1 MGVRLATVGG
11 RGDMVATVEANQA
24 KEFSPPPRRGTSA
37 LLAYVRASRVDIR
50 FFGFICDTAISID
63 YAAHIARRAL
73 DGVELKEKEPS
84 DLARSEPGIRTRFL
98 RENSQALLEM
108 FVSRLVDNFQKYLV
122 DLIREILRSKPAMLS
137 TKLQTM
143 TLEDVLK
150 HESIEGLVHDVIE
163 RRVNTLSYD
172 GFSDLQK
179 WCAERGIQIKVIPSK
194 RDAIVELISTRNII
208 AHNRCF
214 VDERYLRSVKNSN
227 FNVGDCR
234 KLEVDDLF
242 DGIELLDGVVFQT
255 DSMARRKFGLTT
267 VAIRS
272 AGNAKSKKAKE
283 VTGPE

>member
-1 MGVRLATVGG
+1 MADGTA
-11 RGDMVATVEANQA
+11 VEAEQA
-24 KEFSPPPRRGTSA
+24 KEFSPPPTRGTSA
-37 LLAYVRASRVDIR
+37 LLAYVRASRTDMR
-50 FFGFICDTAISID
+50 FFSFICDTVISSD
-63 YAAHIARRAL
+63 YIAHVARRAL
-73 DGVELKEKEPS
+73 DGVELKEKQPS
-84 DLARSEPGIRTRFL
+84 DLARSEPGVRTRFL

-163 RRVNTLSYD
+163 RRVNMLSYD

-194 RDAIVELISTRNII
+194 RDSIVELISTRNII
-208 AHNRCF
+208 ARNRGF
-214 VDERYLRSVKNSN
+214 VDERYLRSVKNAK

-234 KLEVDDLF
+234 KLDVDDLF
-242 DGIELLDGVVFQT
+242 DGMKLLDGVVFKT
-255 DSMARRKFGLTT
+255 DSTARRKFGLAT
-267 VAIRS
+267 VVMRS
-272 AGNAKSKKAKE
+272 PKNAKAKKTTKATRVE
-283 VTGPE
+283 E